1 MFINFLH
8 WVNDLPW
15 HQINWELIGSV
26 YLDGVIGSM
35 ISGQIFANPIA
46 RLFYPDQTK
55 ADDGDRFTLAASS
68 VFWPIMIF
76 GISYK
81 LLKKV
86 KLW

>member
-46 RLFYPDQTK
+46 RLFYSDQTK
-55 ADDGDRFTLAASS
+55 ADGADRTSLFLISL
-68 VFWPIMIF
+68 VWPIMIS

-81 LLKKV
+81 LLRKV
-86 KLW
+86 KIW

>member
-15 HQINWELIGSV
+15 HQINWELLGSV
-26 YLDGVIGSM
+26 YVDCIFASM

-46 RLFYPDQTK
+46 RLFYSDQTK
-55 ADDGDRFTLAASS
+55 ADDFDRASLFLIS
-68 VFWPIMIF
+68 LVWPILIS

-81 LLKKV
+81 LLRKV
-86 KLW
+86 KIW